1 MERTELLRLLGRFG
15 LNEREAALYLHLLRG
30 GSSSAGQLAREL
42 GSDRVVTYRT
52 LDSLRARGVLR
63 ITAERPRKYAAIPAR
78 SLLDQNLHER
88 QDRLRQDTSIS
99 NELVE
104 EMLRL
109 GGEPDHG
116 APSFQLLTSHKSIYP
131 HLREILRRAQSTVDV
146 MITTQGLQSSIDHG
160 VAEEVTRFLR
170 ADGRFRLLVESDPRV
185 RPLLRRFLA
194 ARHQH
199 PRVEVR
205 QLYPQPARV
214 TIVDRREV
222 LLFPVPGSAREGG
235 DEIAVWTN
243 NPEFLR
249 SQTLYFDVFWE
260 RAGPPSFLD
269 PSVKTA
275 PRPSPRTRRKK

>member
-1 MERTELLRLLGRFG
+1 MERAELLRLLGRFG
-15 LNEREAALYLHLLRG
+15 LNEREASLYLHLLRA
-30 GSSSAGQLAREL
+30 GSLPAGQIAREL
-42 GSDRVVTYRT
+42 GTDRVVTYRT

-63 ITAERPRKYAAIPAR
+63 TTAERPRRYAAIPPR

-88 QDRLRQDTSIS
+88 QDRLTQDTSIS

-104 EMLRL
+104 EMSRQ
-109 GGEPDHG
+109 GGAPEHG

-185 RPLLRRFLA
+185 RPLLRRFVA
-194 ARHQH
+194 TRHRH

-222 LLFPVPGSAREGG
+222 LIFPVPGTDREGG

-249 SQTLYFDVFWE
+249 SQTLYFDAFWE
-260 RAGPPSFLD
+260 RAGPPSLLSPVLD
-269 PSVKTA
+269 K
-275 PRPSPRTRRKK
+275 PRTASSRTRAKR